1 MINLIH
7 YSKDFSSRFGKSWK
21 GSRSRAFRLTYSDR
35 VPAFG
40 ASAKAG
46 VDLLTQSTAMQYG
59 KSGIRCNCVR
69 PGLIVT
75 PENDAYVSQ
84 DVKDILLKNIMV
96 TRYGCPEDQKHFAD
110 AMKSMVFYL
119 EKL

>member
-40 ASAKAG
+40 ANAKAG

-75 PENDAYVSQ
+75 PENGAYVSGKI
-84 DVKDILLKNIMV
+84 VKKYLQYELAYANIISLANANLMSN
-96 TRYGCPEDQKHFAD
+96 TSISPT
-110 AMKSMVFYL
+110 
-119 EKL
+119 